1 MGWMFSEGS
10 GWLRMKV
17 TVLVTP
23 AAVVLLLELIKHPQV
38 EAPTTIPYCY
48 ISLQAQTGNSLQIL
62 EKVSILGML

>member
-17 TVLVTP
+17 TVLVKP
-23 AAVVLLLELIKHPQV
+23 AAVVLLLELITHPQV

-48 ISLQAQTGNSLQIL
+48 ISLQAQNWKQPSDT
-62 EKVSILGML
+62 